1 MPVSRELRNLQEA
14 LDAQRENIPEG
25 TYVDLMQHVRN
36 LYTERQE
43 SESRYWI
50 ATVVQIAPVSA
61 RRLSYEMHTCIL
73 QEVER
78 SAGPG
83 PEGWLE
89 VLRNAQ
95 ISRDCARSTNFPV
108 FVRDGRGGLNI
119 VVQCEEEDGY
129 DSPSESL

>member
-1 MPVSRELRNLQEA
+1 MSAELRNLQEA
-14 LDAQRENIPEG
+14 LDEHKENLPEG
-25 TYVDLMQHVRN
+25 VYVDLMRHVRN

-43 SESRYWI
+43 RDSQYWI
-50 ATVVQIAPVSA
+50 ATVVQIVPVSA

-95 ISRDCARSTNFPV
+95 ISRDCARSSNFPI

-129 DSPSESL
+129 DSASESL